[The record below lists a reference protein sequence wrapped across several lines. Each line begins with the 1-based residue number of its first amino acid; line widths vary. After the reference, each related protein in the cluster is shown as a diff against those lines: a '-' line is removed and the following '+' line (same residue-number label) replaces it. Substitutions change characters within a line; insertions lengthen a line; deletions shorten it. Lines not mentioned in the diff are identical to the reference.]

1 MIKSCSD
8 QEKRHLV
15 LGSVLLAA
23 LVAITAGLAITG
35 HLQRYFATLIDIFQ
49 NREQLRAY
57 LEGWGV
63 LAPVVFVV
71 LQALQ
76 VVIAPI
82 PGELTGIVGGFMF
95 GTFISIVYSS
105 VGLTVGSVIAF
116 AASRVIGLPFVK
128 LIIGEKTLQKFHFL
142 TERRGTIATLILFII
157 PGFPKDILCYL
168 LGLSPMGYIRFMLVC
183 GLGRIPGT
191 AMLSFSGA
199 AIYEEDWRL
208 LIVVAV
214 VALVCLGIFYLKRDR
229 AIMWI
234 KGEDSLGSEIEG

>member
-1 MIKSCSD
+1 MVWSYPN
-8 QEKRHLV
+8 QERRNLI
-15 LGSVLLAA
+15 LGSVLLVAF
-23 LVAITAGLAITG
+23 VAILSGLAITG

-49 NREQLRAY
+49 SREHLRVY

-63 LAPVVFVV
+63 LAPVVFIV

-95 GTFISIVYSS
+95 GTLLSVIYSS
-105 VGLTVGSVIAF
+105 IGLIVGSTIAF
-116 AASRVIGLPFVK
+116 AASRIIGLPFVK
-128 LIIGEKTLQKFHFL
+128 LIIGDKTLQKFDFL
-142 TERRGTIATLILFII
+142 TERRGTIATLIFFVI

-168 LGLSPMGYIRFMLVC
+168 LGLSPMGYITFMLVC

-199 AIYEEDWRL
+199 AIYKGDWSL

-214 VALVCLGIFYLKRDR
+214 VASACLGIFYLKRDR

-234 KGEDSLGSEIEG
+234 KGRDSLGLEVDG

>member
-1 MIKSCSD
+1 MKRYYSR
-8 QEKRHLV
+8 QEKRHLL
-15 LGSVLLAA
+15 LGSALLAGLIA
-23 LVAITAGLAITG
+23 VAAALAITG
-35 HLQRYFATLIDIFQ
+35 HLQRWSMALIDIFES
-49 NREQLRAY
+49 REQLRVY

-63 LAPVVFVV
+63 WAPVVFVV

-95 GTFISIVYSS
+95 GTLVSIVYSS
-105 VGLTVGSVIAF
+105 VGLAIGSVIAF
-116 AASRVIGLPFVK
+116 AASRIIGLPFLK
-128 LIIGEKTLQKFHFL
+128 LIISEQALEKFHFV
-142 TERRGTIATLILFII
+142 TERRGTIATLILFVI

-168 LGLSPMGYIRFMLVC
+168 LGLSPMSYLTFLLVC

-208 LIVVAV
+208 LIIVVIV
-214 VALVCLGIFYLKRDR
+214 TLVCLGVFYLKGDK
-229 AIMWI
+229 AKLWI
-234 KGEDSLGSEIEG
+234 KGKAPQELGIDG